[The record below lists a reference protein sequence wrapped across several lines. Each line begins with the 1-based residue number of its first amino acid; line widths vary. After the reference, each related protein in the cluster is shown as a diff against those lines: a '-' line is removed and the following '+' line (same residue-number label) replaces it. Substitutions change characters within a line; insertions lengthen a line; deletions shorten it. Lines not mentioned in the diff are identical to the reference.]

1 MNILFV
7 CCMLI
12 NLIIS
17 TSAETKYVF
26 VREVK

>member
-1 MNILFV
+1 MNILFF

-17 TSAETKYVF
+17 ASAETKYVF
-26 VREVK
+26 VHEVK